1 MPHSLIFDPSDNL
14 RIAGTGSELPG
25 IAYELPSELPNCHP
39 NCRPSLAHGLNPT
52 ARPATRPSIHPQS
65 SCGET
70 TVHATAHASDSDPHV
85 KNGPR
90 FPGAQRIVCSYAAA
104 RDCNVYL
111 ISSLSGTDRE
121 EILVNIQIW
130 LGSDAFPAC
139 CGRPPERDKRYAV
152 LQRMSMRDGAAW
164 AAAVCAR
171 ASACVQPIHYPNTP
185 PG

>member
-14 RIAGTGSELPG
+14 RIAGNGSELPG
-25 IAYELPSELPNCHP
+25 IAYELQSELPSCHP
-39 NCRPSLAHGLNPT
+39 NCWPSWAHKLNPA
-52 ARPATRPSIHPQS
+52 ARPASRPSTHQRPTQS

-70 TVHATAHASDSDPHV
+70 TVHATAHASDSDPHM

-130 LGSDAFPAC
+130 LGSDPFSAW
-139 CGRPPERDKRYAV
+139 RSSRSSPP
-152 LQRMSMRDGAAW
+152 
-164 AAAVCAR
+164 
-171 ASACVQPIHYPNTP
+171 
-185 PG
+185 